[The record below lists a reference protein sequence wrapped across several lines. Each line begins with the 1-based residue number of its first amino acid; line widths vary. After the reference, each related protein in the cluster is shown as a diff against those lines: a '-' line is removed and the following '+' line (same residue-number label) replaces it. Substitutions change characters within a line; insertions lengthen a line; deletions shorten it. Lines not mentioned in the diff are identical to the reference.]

1 MKIKRIYVCDIDGKE
16 FSKKED
22 CLLHENYL
30 KFKVDNHFKKIDS
43 YNPLLVG
50 SLDLDVI
57 NYTINCYTFVTQE
70 GISAENLFKSL
81 LLETPKLINVH
92 LFYDTEM
99 YYTDVL
105 YFKANT
111 KYIFVEI
118 IEKETSKTHY
128 YVMGVNQFESCVQD
142 YLALIKE

>member
-16 FSKKED
+16 FSNRED

-30 KFKVDNHFKKIDS
+30 KFKADNQFKKIDS
-43 YNPLLVG
+43 YNPLLLG
-50 SLDLDVI
+50 ALDVDVI
-57 NYTINCYTFVTQE
+57 NSTINCYTFVTQE

-118 IEKETSKTHY
+118 IDNETCATTY
-128 YVMGVNQFESCVQD
+128 RVMGVNQFESCVQN
-142 YLALIKE
+142 YLGLIKE

>member
-30 KFKVDNHFKKIDS
+30 KFKADNQFKKIDN
-43 YNPLLVG
+43 YNPLLLG
-50 SLDLDVI
+50 ALDVDVI

-70 GISAENLFKSL
+70 VISAENLFKSL

-118 IEKETSKTHY
+118 IDNETCATTY
-128 YVMGVNQFESCVQD
+128 RVIGVNQFESCVQN